1 MATLKSTLSA
11 ITEALKI
18 SNVTLTKEAET
29 TLINTLTADF
39 ARSTANR
46 TSETSKLIDG
56 EMLGRCS
63 RTGLFLPMTVIV
75 EGKNISR
82 AAQSWVSQ
90 RATKEKNAEAAIGS
104 LMADSSKPMAER
116 LAIVET
122 MTAELDALRAETLEG
137 IEGAE
142 GLKKALNAYLNENM
156 KYKQGADTV
165 SEALFTYLQE
175 VDLLEATERGYI
187 STADLKAPVKDKGLD
202 TGNESDKNDSDIE
215 L

>member
-1 MATLKSTLSA
+1 MATLKSTLLA
-11 ITEALKI
+11 ITEALRV
-18 SNVTLTKEAET
+18 SNVNLTKEAEI

-75 EGKNISR
+75 DGKNISR

-90 RATKEKNAEAAIGS
+90 RATKEKNAEASIGA
-104 LMADSSKPMAER
+104 LMADSSKPMTER
-116 LAIVET
+116 LSMVEK
-122 MTAELDALRAETLEG
+122 MTVELDALRTETLEG
-137 IEGAE
+137 IEGAD
-142 GLKKALNAYLNENM
+142 GLKKALNAYLNENV

-165 SEALFTYLQE
+165 SEALFAYLQK
-175 VDLLEATERGYI
+175 VDLSDVTDRGFI
-187 STADLKAPVKDKGLD
+187 STNDLKALVETKELD
-202 TGNESDKNDSDIE
+202 TGNESDIE
-215 L
+215 I